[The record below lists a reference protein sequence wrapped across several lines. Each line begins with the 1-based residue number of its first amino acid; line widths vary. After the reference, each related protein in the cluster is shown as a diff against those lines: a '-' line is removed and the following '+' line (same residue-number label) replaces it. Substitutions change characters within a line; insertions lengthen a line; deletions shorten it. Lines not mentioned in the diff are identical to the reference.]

1 MLWSCSCCPIL
12 SYNNI
17 QDINH
22 LYPLSDACIRLKKKA
37 ICQFSSRYFQYFDK
51 FHDLKV
57 KRALSVT
64 SDIDF
69 YEYKIN
75 FDLVKSD

>member
-1 MLWSCSCCPIL
+1 MGFIKDEYLEKD
-12 SYNNI
+12 
-17 QDINH
+17 Q
-22 LYPLSDACIRLKKKA
+22 KVKGA
-37 ICQFSSRYFQYFDK
+37 IIALEN
-51 FHDLKV
+51 DLKV

-75 FDLVKSD
+75 FNLIKSK